1 MARGRYGH
9 MIKSLIVIGDFFC
22 LNIAYAVVCYWGGGF
37 DGGFGVKII
46 WLLLNLSYFPVFSL
60 FAKIHELRILHVD
73 RVLIKVTQA
82 VLCHLAVFLLLIF
95 FLQIDNIGARVLLRF
110 YLLLSVLLA
119 VWWIGS
125 RKLLEYFRRKGYNFK
140 KVVIVGAG
148 AMGIKLL
155 DELRSDAGYG
165 YKFMGFFDDNLSLK
179 KSLPNFQGDCSSVED
194 FVIENKVDEIYCAL
208 PMRQEEKITRLLKF
222 SEASNISFYM
232 VPDVGR
238 YIHRQLEFQL
248 VGNVPVL
255 SLHPE
260 PLQNI
265 FSRFLKRV
273 FDLLFSSIVL
283 VCSPIIFTPIAIAVK
298 LSSPGPV
305 FFKQKRTGFKGK
317 EFNCYKFRTM
327 KVNANSDQL
336 QASRHDPRKTR
347 VGEFLRKTSLDE
359 LPQFIN
365 VFVGDMSVVGPRP
378 HMVKHTQDYSKIID
392 KYMLRH
398 LIKPGITG
406 WAQVNGYRGETR
418 ELWQMERRVE
428 YDVWYIEHWNF
439 WLDIKIIFLTVVN
452 AFRGEKNAF

>member
-22 LNIAYAVVCYWGGGF
+22 LNLAYAVVCLFGGGVE
-37 DGGFGVKII
+37 GGFAEKII
-46 WLLLNLSYFPVFSL
+46 WLLLNLSYYPVYLFFSN
-60 FAKIHELRILHVD
+60 IHELRILHVD
-73 RVLIKVTQA
+73 RVLVKVSQA
-82 VLCHLAVFLLLIF
+82 ILSHLAAFLLLVF
-95 FLQIDNIGARVLLRF
+95 FLQIEYLSEVVLIKF
-110 YLLLSVLLA
+110 YILLSVLLA
-119 VWWIGS
+119 VWWVGS
-125 RKLLEYFRRKGYNFK
+125 RKLLKIFRRKGYNFK
-140 KVVIVGAG
+140 RVVIVGAG
-148 AMGIKLL
+148 TMGVKLL

-165 YKFMGFFDDNLSLK
+165 YKFMGFFDDNLALK
-179 KSLPNFQGDCSSVED
+179 KSLPGFQGNCLAVED
-194 FVIENKVDEIYCAL
+194 FALQNNVDEIYCAL
-208 PMRQEEKITRLLKF
+208 PMWQEEKITRLLKF
-222 SEASNISFYM
+222 AEAHTISFYM

-238 YIHRQLEFQL
+238 YIHRQLEFRL

-260 PLQNI
+260 PLRNVY
-265 FSRFLKRV
+265 SRLLKRA
-273 FDLLFSSIVL
+273 FDLVFSTVVL
-283 VCSPIIFTPIAIAVK
+283 ICSPVIFIPIAIAVK

-327 KVNANSDQL
+327 RVNADSDEV
-336 QASRHDPRKTR
+336 QATRNDPRKTR

-365 VFVGDMSVVGPRP
+365 VFLGDMSVVGPRP
-378 HMVKHTQDYSKIID
+378 HMVKHTLDYSKIID

-439 WLDIKIIFLTVVN
+439 WLDIKIIFLTVFN
-452 AFRGEKNAF
+452 AFKGEKNAF